1 MQKAIITSLV
11 ATLLYVLAGQGA
23 FAQKACD
30 QFRASTTLAPSVVT
44 EKVAAITNKKVYICG
59 YIIVPSATG
68 GPFEF
73 ELSTGRGTDCAT
85 SRSII
90 IPRMSV
96 PVSGIVN
103 RIPYAAGES
112 APAGQ
117 AVCLQTWG
125 TGPVSSVFYWAQ
137 F

>member
-1 MQKAIITSLV
+1 MKFTLTVLMALLIV
-11 ATLLYVLAGQGA
+11 ALTTGA
-23 FAQKACD
+23 ASAQRTCD

-44 EKVAAITNKKVYICG
+44 EKVAAITNKKIYICG
-59 YIIVPSATG
+59 YMIVPSSTG

-73 ELSTGRGTDCAT
+73 ELTTGRGTDCST
-85 SRSII
+85 GKTII

-96 PVSGIVN
+96 PASGIIN

-112 APAGQ
+112 APPGQ

-125 TGPVSSVFYWAQ
+125 TGPVTSVFYWAQ